1 MGEKCGKK
9 CRQNNEKSPA
19 GAQDFFRFRRDLSK
33 SGLTMPSDVPFC
45 LGEQKD
51 PCILPVLK
59 ELNVIQMNLLERDF
73 LEGCPFLRKNLK
85 PV

>member
-1 MGEKCGKK
+1 
-9 CRQNNEKSPA
+9 
-19 GAQDFFRFRRDLSK
+19 
-33 SGLTMPSDVPFC
+33 MPSDVPFC

-73 LEGCPFLRKNLK
+73 LEGCPFFKKEPEASIALISAVVHSQRGK
-85 PV
+85 

>member
-1 MGEKCGKK
+1 MAKNADKITKKPCGG
-9 CRQNNEKSPA
+9 A
-19 GAQDFFRFRRDLSK
+19 GLFRFRRDLSK
-33 SGLTMPSDVPFC
+33 SGLTMPSDIPFC